1 MISLPMHSVDKAI
14 SQSVTIGFRQR
25 AVIFIIGFAG
35 HRALCFGTGFL
46 NTVGSFGTNLI
57 TAGIG
62 AFFALLVFGNCAAE
76 ASSGRRI
83 APEFAVFVK
92 VIESGA
98 GICFGLIIG
107 FAATVF
113 FCGFY
118 KSGRN

>member
-1 MISLPMHSVDKAI
+1 M
-14 SQSVTIGFRQR
+14 
-25 AVIFIIGFAG
+25 
-35 HRALCFGTGFL
+35 CFGTRFL
-46 NTVGSFGTNLI
+46 DTVGSFGTNLVI
-57 TAGIG
+57 AGVG

-92 VIESGA
+92 VAESGA